1 MSLGQIAGLI
11 AALSFAVLVGFICY
25 NLAKIGPI
33 LKDLQETV
41 KRVNSTIDVVT
52 KDVDNLSIEVEGL
65 LNKANSLVDDVN
77 HKLKETDPLFT
88 AIGDV
93 GVTVSDLNDST
104 KHMAS
109 NFVDNFGKKSKN
121 PLARLVSSSGK
132 KRSSDSN
139 KDVVKRTETQVT
151 TGISDDDVEAQAQLA
166 ELVAAANASS
176 ADVSEN
182 PERKAKR
189 QKSRRRRSSSRHAVS
204 NQASSKSAEAEKEL
218 KSIINRPPSQTA
230 GEIRIK

>member
-11 AALSFAVLVGFICY
+11 AALSFAVLVGFICL
-25 NLAKIGPI
+25 NLSKIGSI
-33 LKDLQETV
+33 LKELQETI
-41 KRVNSTIDVVT
+41 KRVNTTIDVVT

-104 KHMAS
+104 KNMAS
-109 NFVDNFGKKSKN
+109 NFVDNLGKKRKN
-121 PLARLVSSSGK
+121 PLARLVSSGSKG
-132 KRSSDSN
+132 RT
-139 KDVVKRTETQVT
+139 KDTQSTESPHSKAQTS
-151 TGISDDDVEAQAQLA
+151 TGISDDDTATQAKLA
-166 ELVAAANASS
+166 ELVAAANST
-176 ADVSEN
+176 DESEKTESK
-182 PERKAKR
+182 PKRER
-189 QKSRRRRSSSRHAVS
+189 RRRRSVSRRHYP
-204 NQASSKSAEAEKEL
+204 NQTTEEAKAAEKEL
-218 KSIINRPPSQTA
+218 RSIINRPPSQTA

>member
-11 AALSFAVLVGFICY
+11 AAVSFAVLVGFICL

-33 LKDLQETV
+33 LKELQETI
-41 KRVNSTIDVVT
+41 KRVNTTIDVVT

-104 KHMAS
+104 KNMAS
-109 NFVDNFGKKSKN
+109 NFVDNLGKKRKN

-132 KRSSDSN
+132 GRAKDTQSTESSRSKAQVS
-139 KDVVKRTETQVT
+139 TE
-151 TGISDDDVEAQAQLA
+151 ISDDNATQTNLA
-166 ELVAAANASS
+166 ELGATNST
-176 ADVSEN
+176 DVSE
-182 PERKAKR
+182 KT
-189 QKSRRRRSSSRHAVS
+189 QSKSKQDRRRRRSVSRRQFQ
-204 NQASSKSAEAEKEL
+204 NQTTEEAKAAEKEL
-218 KSIINRPPSQTA
+218 RSIINRPPSQTA